1 MFRTTASA
9 RTMPPG
15 TSKTSVRSVPT
26 RSVLDPQRNI
36 PPMLNVLTRE
46 TCCWPLPYQVTDMPR
61 GKEIRRWRRV
71 PQKVSAVIKQGK
83 STRWIGGEPIEQK
96 FLFASTLEK
105 PLGSPASPLY
115 GTLGKPGRD
124 CIQIALPFSTPAN
137 HFPTNPLECPGVSL
151 DPLYDGRRDPS
162 DCQTYQ
168 RRAFR
173 ARVSMR
179 IGLDHPR
186 LDSIE
191 SIF

>member
-26 RSVLDPQRNI
+26 RSVLDPQRNR

-61 GKEIRRWRRV
+61 GKEIRWWRRV

-83 STRWIGGEPIEQK
+83 STRWIGSEPIEQK
-96 FLFASTLEK
+96 FLSASTLEK
-105 PLGSPASPLY
+105 PFSPPQSPVY

-124 CIQIALPFSTPAN
+124 CIRIALPFATPAN
-137 HFPTNPLECPGVSL
+137 HVPITPFGCGGFSS
-151 DPLYDGRRDPS
+151 DPRYEGGGTGAPARLPRGGFFGRD
-162 DCQTYQ
+162 
-168 RRAFR
+168 FL
-173 ARVSMR
+173 
-179 IGLDHPR
+179 GG
-186 LDSIE
+186 
-191 SIF
+191 